1 MLSARAA
8 KTRPSPFS
16 CRKEMGVCSRIPIVV
31 VFSLTLVDVLALCP
45 STEVQP
51 GFLFSCELRGEDIFS
66 AVGVATGKSLVIR
79 RGAR

>member
-1 MLSARAA
+1 MSSARAA

-16 CRKEMGVCSRIPIVV
+16 CRKKMGRIPIVV

-45 STEVQP
+45 STAVQP

-66 AVGVATGKSLVIR
+66 AVGVATGKSPVTR
-79 RGAR
+79 GGAR